1 MRKILLA
8 IILFISGISYAFHFE
23 GVGNRTFIDND
34 GDTLF
39 IFATTPEFES
49 KIGPIDWYRL
59 PDTTKAFTENA
70 EEFSLAEHGEGYA
83 IKVNGAWEYF
93 WVFDYEPF
101 KRRRT
106 NSKKS
111 I

>member
-8 IILFISGISYAFHFE
+8 IILFISGISYAFHIE

-39 IFATTPEFES
+39 IFETTPEFES
-49 KIGPIDWYRL
+49 KIGPINWYRL

-70 EEFSLAEHGEGYA
+70 KEFTLAEHGEGYA
-83 IKVNGAWEYF
+83 I
-93 WVFDYEPF
+93 
-101 KRRRT
+101 
-106 NSKKS
+106 
-111 I
+111 